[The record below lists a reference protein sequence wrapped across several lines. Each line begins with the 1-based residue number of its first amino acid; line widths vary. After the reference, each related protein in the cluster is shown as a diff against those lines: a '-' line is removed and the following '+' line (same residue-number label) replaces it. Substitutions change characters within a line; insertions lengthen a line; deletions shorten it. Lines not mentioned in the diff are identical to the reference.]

1 MVTSP
6 FSFSILWI
14 YDLLFLDDLIYLIPL
29 KELVF
34 AFIAAPQLFSYP
46 LVSTFTKSFF
56 LGLFTFGAISNFS
69 SLFLLKVFKISN
81 IWDAA
86 FGVSHILSVLFIL
99 STNSSAISVL
109 ISCLNQG
116 NIFSIQVFRTFCLLA
131 LLLIFSFDHCEQSIS
146 SHIISSFWNLLR
158 FSL

>member
-6 FSFSILWI
+6 FSFFILWI
-14 YDLLFLDDLIYLIPL
+14 YDLLFLDDLNYLIPL

-46 LVSTFTKSFF
+46 LVSAFTFTKSFF
-56 LGLFTFGAISNFS
+56 LGLFTFGAISNFF
-69 SLFLLKVFKISN
+69 SLFLLKVLKISN

-131 LLLIFSFDHCEQSIS
+131 LLLIFSLDQLRTE
-146 SHIISSFWNLLR
+146 HIVPHYF
-158 FSL
+158 